1 MAQLSPK
8 GHAEAMSTDLPP
20 AGPPSGS
27 PADARQ
33 QRGHHPATPGQLAW
47 LGHEV
52 AGWKAD
58 GVITDDQATLL
69 LGRYHAVRRLELS
82 RIALWLGAG
91 FVGIGIIWLVAA
103 NLDQLPPRGRFA
115 AVTLLWL
122 GSLVAAEVLDRRI
135 RTRRSPV
142 VGAARG
148 LAALLYGAVIMQAA
162 QSLQVPAYDAKLIGI
177 WAAGA
182 LLYAYAVRGTAPL
195 VVGVLLGS
203 GWLLWHTGEALQRQ
217 PSFVLALGALA
228 MAGLALG
235 RLHDS
240 SPDAAG
246 WGRFG
251 TVWRFH
257 GAITGLAALFVAAL
271 PWGDGDTRYDAWL
284 VGALVAAA
292 LLAGAAA
299 LRSSGPGRLEAVSG
313 VVILALA
320 MVLTWWSPESVDVG
334 DKISGAAWAH
344 AIVSIIFFVAAAA
357 GVAAI
362 GVLRDEA
369 PLTWI
374 GVAAL
379 AVFTTV
385 QSFAVFAQVIT
396 GAWLFVVLGLVFAGT
411 GWVADRARRE
421 MVEALEGA
429 DR

>member
-1 MAQLSPK
+1 MD
-8 GHAEAMSTDLPP
+8 TDLPP
-20 AGPPSGS
+20 PGPVPAPS
-27 PADARQ
+27 PAPPPAMAVRPVSP
-33 QRGHHPATPGQLAW
+33 GHLAW

-52 AGWKAD
+52 AAWRAEGL
-58 GVITDDQATLL
+58 VSPEQATAL

-91 FVGIGIIWLVAA
+91 FVGVGIIWLVAA
-103 NLDQLPPRGRFA
+103 NLDQLPPLGRFL
-115 AVTLLWL
+115 AVTFLWL
-122 GSLVAAEVLDRRI
+122 ASLGAAEALDRRS
-135 RTRRSPV
+135 RTRHSPV

-162 QSLQVPAYDAKLIGI
+162 QSLQVPAYDAGLIGI

-182 LLYAYAVRGTAPL
+182 LLYAYAVRGVAPL

-203 GWLLWHTGEALQRQ
+203 GWLLWHTGETLQRQ
-217 PSFVLALGALA
+217 PSVVLALGALA
-228 MAGLALG
+228 TAGLALG
-235 RLHDS
+235 RLHDG
-240 SPDAAG
+240 ARERGG

-251 TVWRFH
+251 TVWRFL
-257 GAITGLAALFVAAL
+257 GAISGLAALFVAAL
-271 PWGDGDTRYDAWL
+271 PWGDGDTQYDAWL
-284 VGALVAAA
+284 VGALVVAA

-299 LRSSGPGRLEAVSG
+299 LRSSGPGRLEAVAG
-313 VVILALA
+313 VAIVALA
-320 MVLTWWSPESVDVG
+320 MVLTWWSPVTADVG
-334 DKISGAAWAH
+334 DQISAAAWLH
-344 AIVSIIFFVAAAA
+344 AIVSIVFFVAAAA

-369 PLTWI
+369 ALTWI

-379 AVFTTV
+379 ALFTTV

-396 GAWLFVVLGLVFAGT
+396 GAWLFVILGLVFAGT

-429 DR
+429 ER

>member
-1 MAQLSPK
+1 MAHRLAQ

-20 AGPPSGS
+20 PGS
-27 PADARQ
+27 PPDARHQ
-33 QRGHHPATPGQLAW
+33 SGPRPATPGQLAW
-47 LGHEV
+47 LRHEV
-52 AGWKAD
+52 AAWRTD
-58 GVITDDQATLL
+58 GTVTDDQAALL

-91 FVGIGIIWLVAA
+91 FVGIGVIWLVAA
-103 NLDQLPPRGRFA
+103 NLDQLPPLRRFA

-122 GSLVAAEVLDRRI
+122 GSLVAAEALDRRI
-135 RTRRSPV
+135 RTHRSPV

-162 QSLQVPAYDAKLIGI
+162 QSLQVPAYDARLVGI

-203 GWLLWHTGEALQRQ
+203 GWLLWHTGDALQRQ

-235 RLHDS
+235 RLHDAAT
-240 SPDAAG
+240 DAAG

-251 TVWRFH
+251 TVWRFL
-257 GAITGLAALFVAAL
+257 GAVTGLTALFVAAL
-271 PWGDGDTRYDAWL
+271 PWGDGETRYDAWL
-284 VGALVAAA
+284 VGALVVGA

-299 LRSSGPGRLEAVSG
+299 LRSSGPGRLEAVAG
-313 VVILALA
+313 LAILGLA
-320 MVLTWWSPESVDVG
+320 MVLTWWSPDSADVG
-334 DKISGAAWAH
+334 DRISGAAWLH
-344 AIVSIIFFVAAAA
+344 AIVSIVFFVAVAA

-362 GVLRDEA
+362 GVLHDEA
-369 PLTWI
+369 ALTWI

-396 GAWLFVVLGLVFAGT
+396 GAWLFVVLGLVFAAT
-411 GWVADRARRE
+411 GWIADRARRE

-429 DR
+429 ER

>member
-1 MAQLSPK
+1 VA
-8 GHAEAMSTDLPP
+8 
-20 AGPPSGS
+20 
-27 PADARQ
+27 
-33 QRGHHPATPGQLAW
+33 AW
-47 LGHEV
+47 R
-52 AGWKAD
+52 AD
-58 GVITDDQATLL
+58 GILSEDQATLL

-103 NLDQLPPRGRFA
+103 NLDELPPLGRFV

-122 GSLVAAEVLDRRI
+122 GSVLAAEVLDRRV

-148 LAALLYGAVIMQAA
+148 LAGLLYGAVIMQAA
-162 QSLQVPAYDAKLIGI
+162 QSLQVPAYDATLIGI

-182 LLYAYAVRGTAPL
+182 LLYAYAVRGVAPL
-195 VVGVLLGS
+195 TVGVLLAS
-203 GWLLWHTGEALQRQ
+203 GWLLWHTGESLGRQ

-228 MAGLALG
+228 TAGLALG

-240 SPDAAG
+240 AG
-246 WGRFG
+246 NRADWGHFG
-251 TVWRFH
+251 TVWRFL
-257 GAITGLAALFVAAL
+257 GAITGLTALFVAAL

-284 VGALVAAA
+284 VGALVVAGLLAAA
-292 LLAGAAA
+292 AV
-299 LRSSGPGRLEAVSG
+299 LRSTGAGRLEATGGTVALG
-313 VVILALA
+313 LA
-320 MVLTWWSPESVDVG
+320 MVLAWWSPQTADVG
-334 DKISGAAWAH
+334 DQISAAAWLH
-344 AIVSIIFFVAAAA
+344 AIVAIVFFVAVAA

-369 PLTWI
+369 ALTWI

-379 AVFTTV
+379 ALFTTV

-411 GWVADRARRE
+411 GWTADRARRE

>member
-1 MAQLSPK
+1 MAQRSPEGHAEHMNTDVPPPGPPPQAPPLHGSRPATPAQLS
-8 GHAEAMSTDLPP
+8 
-20 AGPPSGS
+20 
-27 PADARQ
+27 
-33 QRGHHPATPGQLAW
+33 W
-47 LGHEV
+47 LTHEV
-52 AGWKAD
+52 AAWRAEGL
-58 GVITDDQATLL
+58 VSEEQAIALV
-69 LGRYHAVRRLELS
+69 GRYHSVRRLELS

-103 NLDQLPPRGRFA
+103 NLDQLPPLSRFV

-122 GSLVAAEVLDRRI
+122 GSVVAAELLDRRV

-162 QSLQVPAYDAKLIGI
+162 QSLQVPAYDARLIGI

-182 LLYAYAVRGTAPL
+182 LLYAYAVRGVAPL

-203 GWLLWHTGEALQRQ
+203 GWLLWHTGESLQRQ
-217 PSFVLALGALA
+217 PSVVLALGALA

-235 RLHDS
+235 RLHDDTRDRS
-240 SPDAAG
+240 G
-246 WGRFG
+246 WGHFG
-251 TVWRFH
+251 TVWRFL
-257 GAITGLAALFVAAL
+257 GAVTGLTAVFVAAL
-271 PWGDGDTRYDAWL
+271 PWGDGETRYDAWL
-284 VGALVAAA
+284 LGALVLGA

-299 LRSSGPGRLEAVSG
+299 LRSSGPGRVEAIGG
-313 VVILALA
+313 VAMLGLA
-320 MVLTWWSPESVDVG
+320 MILSWWSPDTPDAG
-334 DKISGAAWAH
+334 DQVSAAAWAH

-369 PLTWI
+369 ALTWI
-374 GVAAL
+374 GVASL

-396 GAWLFVVLGLVFAGT
+396 GAWLFVILGLVFAGT
-411 GWVADRARRE
+411 GWAADRARRE

>member
-1 MAQLSPK
+1 MAHRSPDR
-8 GHAEAMSTDLPP
+8 HAEDMSTDLPP
-20 AGPPSGS
+20 PGS
-27 PADARQ
+27 PPDARQ
-33 QRGHHPATPGQLAW
+33 RRGPTPATPGQLAW

-52 AGWKAD
+52 AAWRAD
-58 GVITDDQATLL
+58 GILTDEQATLL

-103 NLDQLPPRGRFA
+103 NLDQLPPLARFG
-115 AVTLLWL
+115 AVVLLWL
-122 GSLVAAEVLDRRI
+122 GSVVAAEVLDRRV

-142 VGAARG
+142 VGAVRG
-148 LAALLYGAVIMQAA
+148 LAGLLYGAVVMQAA
-162 QSLQVPAYDAKLIGI
+162 QSLQVPAYDATLVGI

-182 LLYAYAVRGTAPL
+182 LLYAYVVRGVAPL
-195 VVGVLLGS
+195 VVGVLLAS
-203 GWLLWHTGEALQRQ
+203 GWLLWHTGESLQRQ

-240 SPDAAG
+240 AADRAG
-246 WGRFG
+246 WSHFG
-251 TVWRFH
+251 TVWRFL
-257 GAITGLAALFVAAL
+257 GAVTGLAALFVAAL

-284 VGALVAAA
+284 VGALVVAA
-292 LLAGAAA
+292 LLAGAGA
-299 LRSSGPGRLEAVSG
+299 LRSTGAGRLEAAGG

-320 MVLTWWSPESVDVG
+320 MVLTWWSPETPDVG
-334 DKISGAAWAH
+334 DQISAAAWLH
-344 AIVSIIFFVAAAA
+344 AIVAIVFFVAAAA

-369 PLTWI
+369 ALTWI

-379 AVFTTV
+379 ALFTTV

-396 GAWLFVVLGLVFAGT
+396 GAWLFVALGLVFAGT
-411 GWVADRARRE
+411 GWIADRARRE